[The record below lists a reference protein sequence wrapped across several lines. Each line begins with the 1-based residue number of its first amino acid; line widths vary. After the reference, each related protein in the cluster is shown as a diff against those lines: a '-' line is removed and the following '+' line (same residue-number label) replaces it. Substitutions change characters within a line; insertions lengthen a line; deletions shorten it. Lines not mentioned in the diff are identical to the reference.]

1 MHELSVC
8 QGLMRQVQRIAQENR
23 AKSVDRILLRIGG
36 LSGVEPPLLMRA
48 FEIARM
54 GTLAENARLEIEE
67 GPVVVKC
74 QECGG
79 SSVVPVNRLICSYC
93 GEWKV
98 NVTQGEEMVLLS
110 LDLDLG
116 PDQEQ
121 GENADRST
129 DKRDMNHV

>member
-8 QGLMRQVQRIAQENR
+8 QGLMRQVERIAKDNNATAVE
-23 AKSVDRILLRIGG
+23 RILLRVGG
-36 LSGVEPPLLMRA
+36 LSGIEPPLLKRA

-54 GTLAENARLEIEE
+54 GTLAENATLEIEE

-79 SSVVPVNRLICSYC
+79 SSVVPVNRLVCTYC

-98 NVTQGEEMVLLS
+98 NVTQGEELLLLS
-110 LDLDLG
+110 LDL
-116 PDQEQ
+116 E
-121 GENADRST
+121 A
-129 DKRDMNHV
+129 

>member
-8 QGLMRQVQRIAQENR
+8 QGLLRQVDQQARENGAEAVSRI
-23 AKSVDRILLRIGG
+23 VLRIGG
-36 LSGVEPPLLMRA
+36 LSGVEPPLLQHA

-54 GTLAENARLEIEE
+54 GTLAQEAVLEIEE

-79 SSVVPVNRLICSYC
+79 SSVVPKNRLLCGYC

-98 NVTQGEEMVLLS
+98 NVVEGEELLLLS
-110 LDLDLG
+110 LDLEM
-116 PDQEQ
+116 PDSAEPA
-121 GENADRST
+121 ET
-129 DKRDMNHV
+129 EKTHV